1 MWIITSVSIEEAHK
15 LYVISFSPAPFT
27 VIYGRKYR
35 EERERGN
42 SRISG
47 KYWEHQLSY

>member
-1 MWIITSVSIEEAHK
+1 MTTSASVKEAHK
-15 LYVISFSPAPFT
+15 LYVMSFSPAPFI
-27 VIYGRKYR
+27 VSYGRKHR

-47 KYWEHQLSY
+47 KYWERQLSH